1 MQLKVFLLFTLI
13 EVPTD
18 DAFFSQWS
26 AQMMM
31 SLLQYRKHH
40 SVILNGAGKNRP
52 NAVSCAFIALPF
64 LSVQRTTAKSRPQYM
79 MQRTFQPSRKSRGK
93 SKTKKKK
100 KKKVHIPMWRPICP
114 RESKLGPTVGFSS
127 NWPRK
132 WNKLEVQSRDR
143 YN

>member
-100 KKKVHIPMWRPICP
+100 KKKYTFLCGAQFAP
-114 RESKLGPTVGFSS
+114 ESQNSVRRLGSVLTDQE
-127 NWPRK
+127 NET
-132 WNKLEVQSRDR
+132 N
-143 YN
+143 